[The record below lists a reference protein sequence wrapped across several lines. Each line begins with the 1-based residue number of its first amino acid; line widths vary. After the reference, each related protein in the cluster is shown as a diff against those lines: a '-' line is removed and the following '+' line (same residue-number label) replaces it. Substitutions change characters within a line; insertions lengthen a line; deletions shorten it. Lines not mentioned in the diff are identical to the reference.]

1 MIWPL
6 DNWLDFWQEFWS
18 CSSVC
23 LHHLISFMAAVKR
36 SVPNCS
42 ELVLILGAVVKSLD
56 WDRSVMLNF
65 TTEQRDYWAWDH
77 CDAPTHL
84 SIFAVP
90 GLDRV
95 NLGHGPASERVSWA
109 TTHRELPEEKMNLVS
124 THAFN
129 PCNGEKI
136 KIRQQ
141 PRLPEELMDAS
152 LTEGAS
158 QQSKFH
164 LACVD
169 GGHGRVAKSTNAQR
183 GLQLHLSTSFSPQPA
198 DKGKVD
204 C

>member
-1 MIWPL
+1 MINDL
-6 DNWLDFWQEFWS
+6 AVRQFWS
-18 CSSVC
+18 CSFSTSVS
-23 LHHLISFMAAVKR
+23 LHRLISFMAAVKR
-36 SVPNCS
+36 SFPNCS
-42 ELVLILGAVVKSLD
+42 ELVLILVGAVVKCLD

-90 GLDRV
+90 GLNRV
-95 NLGHGPASERVSWA
+95 NLGHGPASKRVSWA
-109 TTHRELPEEKMNLVS
+109 TAHRELPEEKMNLVS
-124 THAFN
+124 VIAFN

-141 PRLPEELMDAS
+141 PCSPEELMDAC

-158 QQSKFH
+158 EQSKFH

-169 GGHGRVAKSTNAQR
+169 GSHGRVAKSTNAQR